1 MYAIDAM
8 IYEPYDLWTFK
19 TLNLSD
25 TAILKIENAGYWCII
40 SRIRKSEAINLMQNI
55 NLTEKVEHY
64 KKLNV
69 KSNFEAVNLLQILI

>member
-1 MYAIDAM
+1 
-8 IYEPYDLWTFK
+8 
-19 TLNLSD
+19 
-25 TAILKIENAGYWCII
+25 
-40 SRIRKSEAINLMQNI
+40 MQNI